1 MTHRKV
7 EFHPQA
13 SEEYLAAFEWYFL
26 KNELVA
32 VRFAGEVRRAI
43 ELIAKAPDR
52 WPEYARGIRKFVL
65 RGYPFVIV
73 YRERSSTI
81 QVLAVAHG
89 IAGRGIGK
97 HESRNPV
104 IPTGELRLYA
114 ARTGGIVA
122 ITSPNRDR

>member
-13 SEEYLAAFEWYFL
+13 SEEYLAAFEWYFP

-52 WPEYARGIRKFVL
+52 WP
-65 RGYPFVIV
+65 
-73 YRERSSTI
+73 ST
-81 QVLAVAHG
+81 QEAFGSLYCAVTL
-89 IAGRGIGK
+89 
-97 HESRNPV
+97 S
-104 IPTGELRLYA
+104 
-114 ARTGGIVA
+114 
-122 ITSPNRDR
+122 